1 MPKRMQQMQLLNS
14 FLEVFVSSNR
24 SSSCFTFTS
33 SFFHS
38 AQSFSLSP
46 IPLLCHKSHSGLL
59 LYYNGGTVVSMVS
72 MQQNSFNATQHMQLS
87 VPIHLTAT
95 SATTQLISQFSLD
108 GAYLCPETSLFFI
121 QRMAVWADLMITPR
135 GDNVDNI

>member
-1 MPKRMQQMQLLNS
+1 MQ
-14 FLEVFVSSNR
+14 
-24 SSSCFTFTS
+24 C
-33 SFFHS
+33 
-38 AQSFSLSP
+38 
-46 IPLLCHKSHSGLL
+46 
-59 LYYNGGTVVSMVS
+59 
-72 MQQNSFNATQHMQLS
+72 NATHATLS
-87 VPIHLTAT
+87 LLHLTAT